1 MRQAASKPFAL
12 ADGLQAMHY
21 EVMPNTV
28 GGWRCRSPVL
38 PVCLTALAIDL
49 GMRPFAQQLTIV
61 CGFSATLYPATKG

>member
-12 ADGLQAMHY
+12 TDGLQAMHY

-49 GMRPFAQQLTIV
+49 DMPPFAQQLTIAR
-61 CGFSATLYPATKG
+61 GFSATLYPATKG